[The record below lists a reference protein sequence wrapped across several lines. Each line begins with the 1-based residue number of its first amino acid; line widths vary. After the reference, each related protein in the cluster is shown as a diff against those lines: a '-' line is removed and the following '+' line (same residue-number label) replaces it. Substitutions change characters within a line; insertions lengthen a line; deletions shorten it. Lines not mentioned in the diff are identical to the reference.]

1 VKSPFEREAVNK
13 RKLEEWR
20 AFAEMASKER
30 DPAKLLELADQLCQ
44 ELDKELLNPVPVE
57 PSPAMT
63 GT

>member
-1 VKSPFEREAVNK
+1 MNK